1 MNSLLHTPEGVRDIL
16 GDECQRKTYVKNA
29 LTSLLFSY
37 GYDQIETPCFEF
49 LDTYSES
56 LGSTSE
62 KDLFRFFDRDG
73 NTLALRPDF
82 TPSVARVSARY
93 FSDTKETLRL
103 CYEGKVFQNHH
114 SLRGEMSEQT
124 QVGAELIGD
133 SSIDSDAE
141 VISLIVNGFLSCG
154 LKDFQ
159 ISIGHADIFNGLIEA
174 AGFSDEEEQDV
185 HDFVSNKNFFGLD
198 EYLSHKQ
205 IDKDLIS
212 LFGLLSKIFMT
223 PDEWKDSLEQTKN
236 YPKILGALTHLYR
249 MNELLSAYGVE
260 DYVGFDLGL
269 VRSLKYYTGI
279 IFSGYTFGSGKPIVT
294 GGRYDNLLGH
304 FGADRPAIGF
314 AFLIN
319 ELMLAIDRQGI
330 ELPVENAKILL
341 LYPKDQVK
349 EAIKKADSLRKA
361 GNRVLLH
368 SYNDRDHHD
377 RLCVKYASYTIMETG
392 GER

>member
-1 MNSLLHTPEGVRDIL
+1 M
-16 GDECQRKTYVKNA
+16 
-29 LTSLLFSY
+29 
-37 GYDQIETPCFEF
+37 
-49 LDTYSES
+49 
-56 LGSTSE
+56 
-62 KDLFRFFDRDG
+62 
-73 NTLALRPDF
+73 
-82 TPSVARVSARY
+82 
-93 FSDTKETLRL
+93 
-103 CYEGKVFQNHH
+103 FQNHH

-133 SSIDSDAE
+133 SSIESDAE
-141 VISLIVNGFLSCG
+141 IISIIVNGFLSCG
-154 LKDFQ
+154 LRDFQ

-174 AGFSDEEEQDV
+174 AGFSDEEENDV
-185 HDFVSNKNFFGLD
+185 HDFVSNKNFFGLS
-198 EYLSHKQ
+198 EYLSHKN

-212 LFGLLSKIFMT
+212 LFGLLSKIFMN
-223 PDEWKDSLEQTKN
+223 PDEWKDSLEMAKA
-236 YPKILGALTHLYR
+236 YPKIYGALSHLYE

-260 DYVGFDLGL
+260 DYVSFDLGL

-279 IFSGYTFGSGKPIVT
+279 IFAGYTFGSGKPIVT

-314 AFLIN
+314 AILIN
-319 ELMLAIDRQGI
+319 ELMLAIDRQKI

-341 LYPKDQVK
+341 LYPKDNVK

-377 RLCVKYASYTIMETG
+377 KLCIKYAAYTIMEIG
-392 GER
+392 G